1 MEFENKIWLDDVSLG
16 YIEDE
21 RPIEKECI
29 RTYLDD
35 EVMEGVPTELLRSL
49 QQELANDILNMTSNN
64 YEEVCNNMRM
74 YAEVIEILEDYINDK
89 FIRFRYNPMENW
101 YLDEVEER

>member
-1 MEFENKIWLDDVSLG
+1 MEIENKIWFDDESLG
-16 YIEDE
+16 YMEDE
-21 RPIEKECI
+21 RPIEKEYI

-49 QQELANDILNMTSNN
+49 QHELATDILNMTSNN

-74 YAEVIEILEDYINDK
+74 YADVIEILEDYINDK
-89 FIRFRYNPMENW
+89 FIRFRYNPMGNW